1 MYQAQDARKK
11 KEMAAARLK
20 KAAKLKR
27 QRELVKQFRQQA
39 VELGYSPKPQRRQKL
54 ETL

>member
-1 MYQAQDARKK
+1 MRRK

-27 QRELVKQFRQQA
+27 QRDLVKQFKQQA
-39 VELGYSPKPQRRQKL
+39 EELGYSPKPQRKQKL
-54 ETL
+54 ATA